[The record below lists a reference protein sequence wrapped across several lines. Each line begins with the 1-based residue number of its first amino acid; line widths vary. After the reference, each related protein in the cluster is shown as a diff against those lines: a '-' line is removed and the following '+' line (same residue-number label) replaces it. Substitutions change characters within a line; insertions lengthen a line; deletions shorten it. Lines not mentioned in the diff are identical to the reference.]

1 MRELAKYLKPYWV
14 QCTLGPFCKLMEAI
28 LELIL
33 PTIMAYMINDGVVR
47 HDLGVVVRLGSLM
60 ILMVFIGFGFSMV
73 CQYNAALA
81 SQGFGTDMRNR
92 MYRHIQKFSYRDID
106 YFTTSSLVNRISNDI
121 NQLQLAVAMLIR
133 LVVRAPF
140 IIIGAIVM
148 AMILDFQLSLILA
161 AAVPFISLILFLFI
175 LFSTPLYRQYQ
186 KKLDQFST
194 VLQDTFAGIRVVRA
208 FVSQQREKKRV
219 EENIDDLQ
227 LQMMRIARLSA
238 LLNPLTALVLNGAVV
253 ILLYQGVWQIQD
265 GTIAPGV
272 IVAFI
277 NYASSILVA
286 LVALSNLIVIF
297 TKAAASAQRVN
308 EVLNH
313 VPSMQDGT
321 QELICDPRQP
331 AVCFDHVSFSYG
343 DGENALSD
351 ISFVIHKGESIGI
364 IGGTGAGKT
373 TLIHLLKRFYDVSR
387 GSVSLYGQDVRQLTH
402 SSLCSHVVS
411 VPQANELFQGTIR
424 DNVCFGMKKVS
435 DAQIWEAL
443 RHAQAED
450 FVKEKKQMLDAKVER
465 GGANLSGGQR
475 QRLCIARA
483 LLRKPSILIL
493 DDSCSALDFK
503 TDALLRRALKEHH
516 GDATRIIVSQRVSTL
531 MSCDRILV
539 LQDGRAVGYGT
550 HEELYDNCETYRY
563 LCQTQKIGKEV
574 TQV

>member
-133 LVVRAPF
+133 L
-140 IIIGAIVM
+140 
-148 AMILDFQLSLILA
+148 
-161 AAVPFISLILFLFI
+161 
-175 LFSTPLYRQYQ
+175 
-186 KKLDQFST
+186 
-194 VLQDTFAGIRVVRA
+194 
-208 FVSQQREKKRV
+208 
-219 EENIDDLQ
+219 
-227 LQMMRIARLSA
+227 SA

-351 ISFVIHKGESIGI
+351 ISFAIHKGESIGI

>member
-175 LFSTPLYRQYQ
+175 RFSTPLYRQYQ

-321 QELICDPRQP
+321 QKLICDPRQP

-351 ISFVIHKGESIGI
+351 ISFAIHKGESIGI

-373 TLIHLLKRFYDVSR
+373 TL
-387 GSVSLYGQDVRQLTH
+387 VRCMNFLARP
-402 SSLCSHVVS
+402 S
-411 VPQANELFQGTIR
+411 AGT
-424 DNVCFGMKKVS
+424 
-435 DAQIWEAL
+435 
-443 RHAQAED
+443 
-450 FVKEKKQMLDAKVER
+450 
-465 GGANLSGGQR
+465 
-475 QRLCIARA
+475 
-483 LLRKPSILIL
+483 
-493 DDSCSALDFK
+493 FK
-503 TDALLRRALKEHH
+503 TLL
-516 GDATRIIVSQRVSTL
+516 
-531 MSCDRILV
+531 
-539 LQDGRAVGYGT
+539 
-550 HEELYDNCETYRY
+550 
-563 LCQTQKIGKEV
+563 
-574 TQV
+574 

>member
-175 LFSTPLYRQYQ
+175 RFSTPLYRQYQ

-219 EENIDDLQ
+219 EENLDDLQ
-227 LQMMRIARLSA
+227 LQMMRIARLSC
-238 LLNPLTALVLNGAVV
+238 G
-253 ILLYQGVWQIQD
+253 
-265 GTIAPGV
+265 
-272 IVAFI
+272 
-277 NYASSILVA
+277 
-286 LVALSNLIVIF
+286 
-297 TKAAASAQRVN
+297 
-308 EVLNH
+308 
-313 VPSMQDGT
+313 
-321 QELICDPRQP
+321 C
-331 AVCFDHVSFSYG
+331 
-343 DGENALSD
+343 
-351 ISFVIHKGESIGI
+351 
-364 IGGTGAGKT
+364 
-373 TLIHLLKRFYDVSR
+373 
-387 GSVSLYGQDVRQLTH
+387 
-402 SSLCSHVVS
+402 
-411 VPQANELFQGTIR
+411 
-424 DNVCFGMKKVS
+424 
-435 DAQIWEAL
+435 
-443 RHAQAED
+443 
-450 FVKEKKQMLDAKVER
+450 
-465 GGANLSGGQR
+465 
-475 QRLCIARA
+475 
-483 LLRKPSILIL
+483 
-493 DDSCSALDFK
+493 
-503 TDALLRRALKEHH
+503 
-516 GDATRIIVSQRVSTL
+516 
-531 MSCDRILV
+531 
-539 LQDGRAVGYGT
+539 
-550 HEELYDNCETYRY
+550 
-563 LCQTQKIGKEV
+563 
-574 TQV
+574 